1 MNFLD
6 ELKKNSLLNEN
17 GKWCYYLDKSR
28 QHGWVIMII
37 TTNIKFVFYTS
48 STLLANYHASVDKL
62 CFISHSSHGNWR
74 WELTK
79 EIGKYLTMMYIYI
92 YITIFTSSKLVCNLN
107 YFNLARD
114 KKACSFWQ
122 SKHQNFL
129 NYLQHILELLNLCS
143 FNMIC
148 YMLETPKICAFL
160 FLEVQFFA
168 SLAINHFVHGFE
180 SLTRLVTYKLP
191 IANPFFDL
199 TK

>member
-1 MNFLD
+1 MYFILQAHC
-6 ELKKNSLLNEN
+6 
-17 GKWCYYLDKSR
+17 W
-28 QHGWVIMII
+28 
-37 TTNIKFVFYTS
+37 
-48 STLLANYHASVDKL
+48 ANYHATIDKL

-79 EIGKYLTMMYIYI
+79 GIGKYLTTMYIYI
-92 YITIFTSSKLVCNLN
+92 TTFTSSKLVCNLN

-129 NYLQHILELLNLCS
+129 NYLQHILEPLNLCN

-148 YMLETPKICAFL
+148 YTLETPKIWAFR

-168 SLAINHFVHGFE
+168 SLAINHFVHAFE